1 VYAWSA
7 QYLIGAHTERM
18 LKRGEISAAEA
29 EAKIEAAW
37 QTMVDNYAGRPLY
50 SHALRELGGFY
61 LERGQAQNAIGYLET
76 FCEEY
81 PEHRWRAKAMYD
93 LAGALKL

>member
-1 VYAWSA
+1 
-7 QYLIGAHTERM
+7 M
-18 LKRGEISAAEA
+18 A

-37 QTMVDNYAGRPLY
+37 QAMVDDYQGRPLY
-50 SHALRELGGFY
+50 SHALRELGRFY
-61 LERGQAQNAIGYLET
+61 LERGQAQNAI
-76 FCEEY
+76 FCAEY